1 MNSEHSHSRP
11 RPDAP
16 HAPQAADAAELAAL
30 YLSGAMTGEERDA
43 FESRL
48 AAGDAGCASELRRLQ
63 DAAGAL
69 LQDVAT
75 VAPPAAVRE
84 RVMRAIDGDS
94 SPSSRSAAVSQ
105 IWRGWD
111 TTTDSPFFTLRAAEG
126 EWQETGV
133 AGVQVRQLF
142 VDRPGNRMTAM
153 FRMAAGTEYPEHV
166 HDGPEE
172 CYVLQGDLH
181 VGDDFVM
188 HAGDYQRALP
198 GSEHGRQWTKSGC
211 LLLVTCSLSDEMM

>member
-1 MNSEHSHSRP
+1 MNSEHSHAPSR
-11 RPDAP
+11 RDV
-16 HAPQAADAAELAAL
+16 ADASELAAL
-30 YLSGAMTGEERDA
+30 YLSGAMTGEEREA

-48 AAGDAGCASELRRLQ
+48 ASGDVQCSAELRRLQ

-69 LQDVAT
+69 LQDVAP
-75 VAPPAAVRE
+75 VSPPAAVRD
-84 RVMRAIDGDS
+84 RLMRAIES
-94 SPSSRSAAVSQ
+94 KAAMEQPESKASQ
-105 IWRGWD
+105 IWRGWG
-111 TTTDSPFFTLRAAEG
+111 TTTDSPFFTLRAADG

-142 VDRPGNRMTAM
+142 VDRPNNRMTAM
-153 FRMAAGTEYPEHV
+153 FRMAAGTEYPEHT